1 MDYSAGN
8 SYLLEEF
15 LFFRFRNTNSR
26 KNSLESLFFD
36 SILILLICVPLITRS
51 SHRLLFNLLPLLF
64 MCISAF
70 FLFLLHI
77 FTGFLLRRF
86 LQIVFVDFKSKH
98 LFETLKS
105 LLLNSVHV
113 FLILA
118 LGSLLTLYL
127 FTFVASFFGYMT
139 VISWSISVYYELSY
153 CFS

>member
-1 MDYSAGN
+1 MN

-64 MCISAF
+64 MCIFAF

-118 LGSLLTLYL
+118 SRITANPLSFHLRSIFFWLHDCDQLVNKRLLRTELL
-127 FTFVASFFGYMT
+127 F
-139 VISWSISVYYELSY
+139 
-153 CFS
+153 